1 MINFVPNI
9 FILRFLD
16 TTKQNISETRTKLL
30 NFMNAGYRRE
40 LLYRRTDGSYSAF
53 GNADDSGSTWLTAFV
68 LKSFQQ
74 ALQYIQIDTDP
85 VVETGDW
92 LLRQQRNLD
101 SCIES
106 VGTVIN
112 KDMQGGISSGNT
124 VSLTA
129 YVMAALLEARQP
141 SHDQS
146 VSMAARCLTK
156 DNSTHPNVL
165 AIKAYAFA
173 LASHP
178 NATSLMQ
185 KLLDQAVV
193 TKNAMYW
200 NLPKENCENTP
211 RSFPQHRAQPIEVEN
226 TPPSV
231 GQGTLTSCTSSY
243 PPPLS

>member
-1 MINFVPNI
+1 
-9 FILRFLD
+9 
-16 TTKQNISETRTKLL
+16 
-30 NFMNAGYRRE
+30 
-40 LLYRRTDGSYSAF
+40 
-53 GNADDSGSTWLTAFV
+53 
-68 LKSFQQ
+68 
-74 ALQYIQIDTDP
+74 
-85 VVETGDW
+85 
-92 LLRQQRNLD
+92 
-101 SCIES
+101 
-106 VGTVIN
+106 
-112 KDMQGGISSGNT
+112 MQGGISSGNT

-156 DNSTHPNVL
+156 DNSTHPYVL

-211 RSFPQHRAQPIEVEN
+211 RIFPQHRAQPIEVEN